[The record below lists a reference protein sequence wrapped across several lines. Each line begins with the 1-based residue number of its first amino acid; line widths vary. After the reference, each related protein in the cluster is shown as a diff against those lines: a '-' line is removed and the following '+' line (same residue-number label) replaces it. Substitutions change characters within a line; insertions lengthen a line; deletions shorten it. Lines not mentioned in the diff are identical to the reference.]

1 MGKGFNNY
9 MCKKFFHPASRDNL
23 KRVWIAEQ
31 KTEAE
36 KKKQEELRL
45 QYEKEQEL
53 YNNKA
58 LLAKGQNK
66 DKLSLNFMYDPPAG
80 VRKEVEKEEGEQE
93 YRFEWQR
100 KYNAPRESYCKDDDT
115 IRDQPFGIAVRNVR
129 CIKCKKW
136 GHINTDKEC
145 PLYGRVIEPSE
156 ESESFDVKNLTAG
169 LHEDGFRLKSM
180 SSLSSGIYGRNQDPK
195 ASNQQLVADD
205 EYLNTK
211 GLLKTLTQ
219 KEKKKLLKK
228 LQKMEKQDKKK
239 RSKKSKRKMSSSSSD
254 DSSSDSEDSKHKSK
268 KKKSSRDVEK
278 NKKAKHKEIV
288 DPESLLKE
296 ITKGLKVDFVGNDNP
311 FSTNNSNK
319 NRNRHGENKSQ
330 NKQNYEHK
338 NFPVKQ
344 EKTDYT
350 ERRYY
355 SEIQIDNLL
364 KESRL
369 KSSCK
374 YEGYSKMECKEE
386 PSSERRDR
394 KSHDKFYS
402 KSYNDRKYHRNHRS
416 RSRSRSRSR
425 ERKCDR

>member
-228 LQKMEKQDKKK
+228 LQKMEKRDKKK
-239 RSKKSKRKMSSSSSD
+239 RSKKSKRRMSSSSSD

-268 KKKSSRDVEK
+268 KKKSSRDVEKK

-319 NRNRHGENKSQ
+319 NRNMHGEDKSQ

-344 EKTDYT
+344 EKRDYS

-374 YEGYSKMECKEE
+374 NEGYSKMECKEE

-416 RSRSRSRSR
+416 RSRSRSC
-425 ERKCDR
+425 ERKYDR